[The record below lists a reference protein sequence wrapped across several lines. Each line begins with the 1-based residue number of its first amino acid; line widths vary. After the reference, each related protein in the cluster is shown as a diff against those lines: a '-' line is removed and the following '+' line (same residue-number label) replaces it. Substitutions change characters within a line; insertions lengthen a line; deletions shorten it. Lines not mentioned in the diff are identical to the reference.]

1 MLIAEVSENVESYKS
16 KLYKKIT
23 VNDSFRDQ

>member
-1 MLIAEVSENVESYKS
+1 MLIVEAFEDVESYKS

-23 VNDSFRDQ
+23 VNDFFYD